1 MYGIGLYNG
10 SILTKGTIIIIINR
24 KLPRMFITDIEKDN
38 KKMQHILEYE
48 DFLADKGLVLEASK
62 KDTKVL
68 DKLIDQN
75 LKNSQEMKK
84 VVLQWKKAEGK
95 EKIDLT
101 NKLKELTAKKQ
112 ELEKNITAEVEEL
125 DKGIGLE
132 VVKEAAHEFNGK
144 NIIKN
149 EEM

>member
-1 MYGIGLYNG
+1 MEH
-10 SILTKGTIIIIINR
+10 II
-24 KLPRMFITDIEKDN
+24 
-38 KKMQHILEYE
+38 EYE
-48 DFLADKGLVLEASK
+48 DFFADKGIVLEAAK

-95 EKIDLT
+95 EKIALT
-101 NKLKELTAKKQ
+101 DKLKELTAKKQ
-112 ELEKNITAEVEEL
+112 QMETQINTEVEQL

-132 VVKEAAHEFNGK
+132 VVKEAEK
-144 NIIKN
+144 NII
-149 EEM
+149 EE